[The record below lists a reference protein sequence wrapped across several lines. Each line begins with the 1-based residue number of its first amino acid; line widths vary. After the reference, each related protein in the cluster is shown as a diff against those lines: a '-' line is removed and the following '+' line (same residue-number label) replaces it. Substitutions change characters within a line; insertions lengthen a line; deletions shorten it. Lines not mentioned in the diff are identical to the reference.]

1 MNGML
6 HSLSMTLQ
14 QKSKLVHTA
23 CDNERYYKSKILF
36 RLLLLGGFVQ
46 EFDILLGNPFLLED
60 SSDVLELR
68 ALNHHLAQVQLGG
81 CTYQWSD

>member
-14 QKSKLVHTA
+14 QKSKSVH
-23 CDNERYYKSKILF
+23 DNERYYKSKILF

-46 EFDILLGNPFLLED
+46 EFDILLGNSFLLED
-60 SSDVLELR
+60 SSDILELR